1 MKCVVLGSTG
11 GIGRQVVVQALA
23 AGHDVTAV
31 ARRPEAITFQHER
44 LTVLRGD
51 AMQPETLAQAVT
63 GQDVVFSALGVS
75 NRQPTTLYS
84 AGVANIMQA
93 MKAASVRRIMCI
105 SASGLDPGVW
115 WQRWFAGPM
124 LWLILKE
131 MYTDLVRMETA
142 VKASDLDWT
151 IIRPPRLSDKPRT
164 GRYQIAVNHQ
174 LSSGYIISRADVADY
189 MVNHADDSAT
199 YRAMIEIAY

>member
-131 MYTDLVRMETA
+131 MYTDLVRM
-142 VKASDLDWT
+142 
-151 IIRPPRLSDKPRT
+151 